1 MPPEITSAHLSI
13 LDGSWQETPDTIAIL
28 DQGATRGT
36 LYLVVEVIGDAP
48 DRDALARNMIES
60 ANREYGGSRGSIT
73 LALTQA
79 VRAVNDFFYAH
90 NVSQAREARCIAG
103 ITAAALRG
111 DDLYIAQGGPGIVC
125 LVHGAQLTRYPS
137 ASPWFVA
144 DEALGDFPTPG
155 AVPIGLRRD
164 YTPDLSYVKLVEGDT
179 ILVATRSLIQF
190 FSDEELLDAVEQRS
204 ADGIVENVQDLMGS
218 ADLSLIAIQF
228 GVVEAIAETAAIE
241 RSSAELLSDRLPKKQ
256 APERIETV
264 EEEPE
269 PIIEL
274 QVAPPG
280 PTPEEIEAM
289 RLRAERRRAQR
300 AKIKTGILGIAAVVT
315 RGVAWIGSLINLTA
329 IGNAVDRGLAN
340 FLWTIARLIRA
351 LVPGGQNRTAL
362 GAPKVQTA
370 WQLAALL
377 FPVLVA
383 GLTTGAWI
391 QYQRDQDRDRAVRF
405 AQLMDQTSTAIKTA
419 DGLSKT
425 DKIAAREYAQQAL
438 KLADQARKLDPG
450 NAPARSIY
458 SQAQEV
464 LDQIDGVAF
473 LLYVPTFADYGDPK
487 AKPARIVVHL
497 PDLFVLDRGVNRIYR
512 YHMDEVGSSA
522 QPISGDGSI
531 LKGGDRIGDRVVG
544 ELIDI
549 MWIEAGRLVALDRNG
564 SFWQYDSRGVWTA
577 RPAPDA
583 AKWSRV
589 NLATDSSNNL
599 YLLDPSTNQILKY
612 TQTGETWG
620 ASVPYFA
627 SGASPTLSAVS
638 DIGADSDV
646 WVLQKDGK
654 VLRFSQGRPLEFTL
668 RDLETRITNAAGM
681 SVSSSSI
688 YIADAGNQRVVQFER
703 ATGKFTRQFKPG
715 GEYRSTFSALKTLAV
730 DEAARKFFVIGGS
743 TAYFANIPQP

>member
-1 MPPEITSAHLSI
+1 MSPEITSAHLSI

-36 LYLVVEVIGDAP
+36 LYLVAEVIGDAP
-48 DRDALARNMIES
+48 DRDVLARNMIES

-79 VRAVNDFFYAH
+79 VRAVNDFFYTH
-90 NVSQAREARCIAG
+90 NVSQPREARCIAG

-111 DDLYIAQGGPGIVC
+111 DDLYIAQGGPGVVC
-125 LVHGAQLTRYPS
+125 LVHGAKLTRYPS
-137 ASPWFVA
+137 TSPWFAA
-144 DEALGDFPTPG
+144 DEAMGDFPTPG

-190 FSDEELLDAVEQRS
+190 FSDEELLDAVERRPV
-204 ADGIVENVQDLMGS
+204 DGIIENIQDLMGS

-228 GVVEAIAETAAIE
+228 GVAAEITQAAETRIS
-241 RSSAELLSDRLPKKQ
+241 RVHSFLGRLPETQ
-256 APERIETV
+256 EPEEIEPV
-264 EEEPE
+264 EEPE
-269 PIIEL
+269 PVMEE
-274 QVAPPG
+274 QAAPPG
-280 PTPEEIEAM
+280 PTPEEIETM
-289 RLRAERRRAQR
+289 RLRAERRRVQR
-300 AKIKTGILGIAAVVT
+300 AKIKTSILGIVSGVM
-315 RGVAWIGSLINLTA
+315 RGVAGIGSRINLTA
-329 IGNAVDRGLAN
+329 VGNAVDRALAN
-340 FLWTIARLIRA
+340 FFWTIARLIRA
-351 LVPGGQNRTAL
+351 IIPGRQNRSAAT
-362 GAPKVQTA
+362 APKIQTA

-383 GLTTGAWI
+383 GLTTGAWL
-391 QYQRDQDRDRAVRF
+391 QFQRDQERDRAVRF

-419 DGLSKT
+419 DVLSKT
-425 DKIAAREYAQQAL
+425 DKVAARDYAQQAL

-458 SQAQEV
+458 SQAQET

-487 AKPARIVVHL
+487 AKPSRIVLHL
-497 PDLFVLDRGVNRIYR
+497 PDVFVLDRGMNRIYR
-512 YHMDEVGSSA
+512 YRMDEVGSSA

-531 LKGGDRIGDRVVG
+531 LKGGERIGDRVVG

-564 SFWQYDSRGVWTA
+564 AFWQYDSRGTWTA
-577 RPAPDA
+577 RPASDA

-599 YLLDPSTNQILKY
+599 YLLDSSTNQILKY
-612 TQTGETWG
+612 TQTGDAWG
-620 ASVPYFA
+620 ASAPYFA
-627 SGASPTLSAVS
+627 AGVSPDLSTAI
-638 DIGADSDV
+638 DIGVDTEV
-646 WVLQKDGK
+646 WVLQKDGR
-654 VLRFSQGRPLEFTL
+654 VLRFSQGRPVEFAL
-668 RDLETRITNAAGM
+668 RDLETPITNAVGISAL
-681 SVSSSSI
+681 SSSI

-703 ATGKFTRQFKPG
+703 SNGKFMRQFKPG
-715 GEYRSTFSALKTLAV
+715 GEYRNTFSALKTLAV
-730 DEAARKFFVIGGS
+730 DEAARKFIVISGS
-743 TAYFANIPQP
+743 RAYFANIPQQ